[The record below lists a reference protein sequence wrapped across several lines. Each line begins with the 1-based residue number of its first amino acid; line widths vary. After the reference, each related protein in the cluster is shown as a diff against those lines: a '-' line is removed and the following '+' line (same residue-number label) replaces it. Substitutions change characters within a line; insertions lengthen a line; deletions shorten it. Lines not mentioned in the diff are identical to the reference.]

1 MANPPTS
8 LTLESST
15 TTSLTVKWEH
25 STLGPGTSLQKFK
38 LSIES
43 FILGYAM
50 EYSVAGDKNTFN
62 FSKLPD
68 VGAGKEDFEEHIENF
83 LCFIVI
89 AFSLVKFLT
98 IFLSIHLSI
107 RLKSNYQK

>member
-8 LTLESST
+8 LTLEFST

-25 STLGPGTSLQKFK
+25 SSLGPGTSLQKFK

-50 EYSVAGDKNTFN
+50 EYSVAGDKNTYN

-68 VGAGKEDFEEHIENF
+68 VVGAGKEDFEEHVVNS

-89 AFSLVKFLT
+89 A
-98 IFLSIHLSI
+98 
-107 RLKSNYQK
+107 

>member
-1 MANPPTS
+1 
-8 LTLESST
+8 
-15 TTSLTVKWEH
+15 
-25 STLGPGTSLQKFK
+25 
-38 LSIES
+38 
-43 FILGYAM
+43 M

-68 VGAGKEDFEEHIENF
+68 VVGAGKEDFEEHIENF